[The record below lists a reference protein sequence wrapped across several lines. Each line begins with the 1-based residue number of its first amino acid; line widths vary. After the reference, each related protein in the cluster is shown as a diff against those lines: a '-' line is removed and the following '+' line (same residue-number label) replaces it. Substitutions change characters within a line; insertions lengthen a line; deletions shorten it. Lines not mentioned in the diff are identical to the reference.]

1 MFDPS
6 AASRLSPEMRASLQE
21 QRMAYIKPVPS
32 EQVGFLSP
40 DAPLL
45 APGYQVFVLHGADG
59 TPILLADSWEAAMA
73 GAANHEIEIVSL
85 H

>member
-6 AASRLSPEMRASLQE
+6 ATNRLTPEMRASLQE
-21 QRMAYIKPVPS
+21 NRLAYIKPVPS
-32 EQVGFLSP
+32 EQVGFLSA

-59 TPILLADSWEAAMA
+59 TPILLADSREAAIA
-73 GAANHEIEIVSL
+73 GAANHEIDIVSL